1 MSQNKAVPVVFSAKI
16 RQLVT
21 LEWWNEP
28 LAGQHTEECTI
39 LLRQED
45 HRIMR
50 ELGRDGR
57 LSNVELARRVRMSE
71 SACLRRVR
79 ALEGEGVIAGYRAVI
94 NPAAVGRILSAYV
107 LVNLDQRGATDGKAF
122 LGVIRDDDRVIS
134 CAAVTGE
141 YDLILEVSVKDV
153 ADLTDLTLDT
163 LLKVPTVRDVVT
175 CLSLRSYKAAGEF
188 VQK

>member
-1 MSQNKAVPVVFSAKI
+1 MVERATCELI
-16 RQLVT
+16 RGGY
-21 LEWWNEP
+21 P
-28 LAGQHTEECTI
+28 I

-79 ALEGEGVIAGYRAVI
+79 ALEHEGVITGYRAVI
-94 NPAAVGRILSAYV
+94 NPAAVGRILSAYM
-107 LVNLDQRGATDGKAF
+107 LVNLDQRGATDGEAF
-122 LGVIRDDDRVIS
+122 LGVIRDDDRVMS

-175 CLSLRSYKAAGEF
+175 CLSLRIYKAAGEF
-188 VQK
+188 VHK

>member
-1 MSQNKAVPVVFSAKI
+1 
-16 RQLVT
+16 
-21 LEWWNEP
+21 
-28 LAGQHTEECTI
+28 
-39 LLRQED
+39 LRQED

-50 ELGRDGR
+50 ELGREGR

-79 ALEGEGVIAGYRAVI
+79 ALEEEGVIEGYRAVI
-94 NPAAVGRILSAYV
+94 NPAAVGRVLSAYM
-107 LVNLDQRGATDGKAF
+107 LVNLDQRAATDGKAF
-122 LGVIRDDDRVIS
+122 LEVIRDDDRVIS
-134 CAAVTGE
+134 CAVVTGE

-153 ADLTDLTLDT
+153 ADLTNLTLDT

-188 VQK
+188 FPAG